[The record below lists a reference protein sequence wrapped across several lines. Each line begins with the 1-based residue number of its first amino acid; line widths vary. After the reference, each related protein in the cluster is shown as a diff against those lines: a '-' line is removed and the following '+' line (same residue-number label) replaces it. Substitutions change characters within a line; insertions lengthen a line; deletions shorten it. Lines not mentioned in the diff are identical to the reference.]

1 MNRRHLVLGAVFV
14 LTLAASVFDLPWQK
28 TDSAQE
34 PAEMPKATVR
44 NADGA
49 PAASGRPDS
58 QVPAPATAATPGAAR
73 MHHTKGN
80 LFAAHSWLPPVVKP
94 PPPLPPPPPRAPA
107 LPFAYLG
114 KMQDGAAM
122 TVFVSQGARNLVL
135 RSGDTLPQYRVESIT
150 PTDMTFVYLPL
161 GEKQRLTFGSEN

>member
-1 MNRRHLVLGAVFV
+1 
-14 LTLAASVFDLPWQK
+14 
-28 TDSAQE
+28 
-34 PAEMPKATVR
+34 MPKATVR

-49 PAASGRPDS
+49 PAASRRPDS
-58 QVPAPATAATPGAAR
+58 QATAPATAAAAPGAAR
-73 MHHTKGN
+73 MHHTKAN
-80 LFAAHSWLPPVVKP
+80 PFAAHSWLPPVPKAKAP
-94 PPPLPPPPPRAPA
+94 PPPPPPRAPP

-122 TVFVSQGARNLVL
+122 TVFVSQGARNIVL
-135 RSGDTLPQYRVESIT
+135 RSGDTLPQYRVDSIT